1 MSGGLPAI
9 LRAAASVLDP
19 RPWLHVLRLVHF
31 YNYSHVSQVRRARI
45 GPDVKMAPNVSLR
58 SGERIEIGAR
68 AHVGA
73 YCSLWAGERSRIVL
87 GEDALLGPEVYI
99 TTANYGTAAGQ
110 PIMTQPRTEADV
122 IVGRDVWLGARVV
135 VLAGVTIGDG
145 CVVGA
150 GAVVTRSLPA
160 GSIAVGAPA
169 RVIKAVEYPGVSEAA
184 RPR

>member
-1 MSGGLPAI
+1 MPAI
-9 LRAAASVLDP
+9 LRALASILDP

-45 GPDVKMAPNVSLR
+45 GPGVKLAPNVSMR
-58 SGERIEIGAR
+58 AGERIEIGAR

-73 YCSLWAGERSRIVL
+73 YCSLWAGDTSRIVL

-99 TTANYGTAAGQ
+99 TAANYEIAAGTA
-110 PIMTQPRTEADV
+110 IMTQPRKEADV
-122 IVGRDVWLGARVV
+122 VIGRDVWLGARVI

-150 GAVVTRSLPA
+150 GSVVTRSLPPN
-160 GSIAVGAPA
+160 SIAVGSPA
-169 RVIKAVEYPGVSEAA
+169 RVVGQ
-184 RPR
+184 RT